1 MKYNEKRDALGRLQL
16 KKSQKRS
23 WKIEVD
29 ILITTLKEKYNLN
42 LGRMELAI
50 GKLVQDNLCNNAFTE
65 QDKELNILNRWYG
78 RLDCFIITSK
88 TRNQY
93 FSSN

>member
-1 MKYNEKRDALGRLQL
+1 
-16 KKSQKRS
+16 
-23 WKIEVD
+23 
-29 ILITTLKEKYNLN
+29 
-42 LGRMELAI
+42 MELAI
-50 GKLVQDNLCNNAFTE
+50 GKLVQDNLCNYAFTE